1 MDERKRGGFKIKV
14 RVPKVKRNEENRIR
28 NRKSYQFYKQFL
40 EFLNTNPTKSE
51 ILRKVHAIVNAHYG
65 YGSAT
70 NSGYAKE
77 SIEQLI
83 KDYLPWEAMAE
94 VLSK

>member
-1 MDERKRGGFKIKV
+1 MKM
-14 RVPKVKRNEENRIR
+14 NEEKRIR

-40 EFLNTNPTKSE
+40 EFLNENPTKSE
-51 ILRKVHAIVNAHYG
+51 ILRKVHVIVDTHSG
-65 YGSAT
+65 YCTTT

-83 KDYLPWEAMAE
+83 KDCLPWEAVAE
-94 VLSK
+94 KLSK

>member
-1 MDERKRGGFKIKV
+1 MSGET
-14 RVPKVKRNEENRIR
+14 RIR
-28 NRKSYQFYKQFL
+28 NRKSYLFYKDFL
-40 EFLNTNPTKSE
+40 EFLNTSPTKSE
-51 ILRKVHAIVNAHYG
+51 ILRKVHVIVDSRNG

-70 NSGYAKE
+70 NSDYGKE

-83 KDYLPWEAMAE
+83 KDCLPWEAVAE

>member
-1 MDERKRGGFKIKV
+1 M
-14 RVPKVKRNEENRIR
+14 NEENRIR
-28 NRKSYQFYKQFL
+28 NRKSYQFYKEFL

-51 ILRKVHAIVNAHYG
+51 ILRKVHVIVDSRNG
-65 YGSAT
+65 YGTAA
-70 NSGYAKE
+70 NSSYGKE

>member
-1 MDERKRGGFKIKV
+1 M
-14 RVPKVKRNEENRIR
+14 PEENRIR
-28 NRKSYQFYKQFL
+28 NRKSYHFYKQFL

-51 ILRKVHAIVNAHYG
+51 ILRKVHVIVDARNG

-70 NSGYAKE
+70 NSSYGKE

-83 KDYLPWEAMAE
+83 KDCLPWEAMAE
-94 VLSK
+94 MLSK

>member
-1 MDERKRGGFKIKV
+1 M
-14 RVPKVKRNEENRIR
+14 NEEKRMR
-28 NRKSYQFYKQFL
+28 NRKSYQFYKEFL

-51 ILRKVHAIVNAHYG
+51 ILRKVHVFVDVRNG

-70 NSGYAKE
+70 NSWYAKE

-83 KDYLPWEAMAE
+83 KDCLPWELMAE
-94 VLSK
+94 KLSK